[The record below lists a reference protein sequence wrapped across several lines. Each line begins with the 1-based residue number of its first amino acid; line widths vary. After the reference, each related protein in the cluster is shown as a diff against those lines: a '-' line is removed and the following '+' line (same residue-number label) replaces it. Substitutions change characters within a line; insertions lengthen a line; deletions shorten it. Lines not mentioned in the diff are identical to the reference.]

1 MLPQNSPS
9 HSLFISVRCSR
20 VFDLKLWTSFMFIS
34 CVSVHITCKYIQGCI
49 SYHCI
54 LLTFYFIHIFFCF
67 CIYLECASAKFSIL
81 IFYIIL
87 SWLIHTPGHCTNC
100 THHRQQHNIAWQQ
113 HNIIFNPVLT
123 LIRIQA
129 NPLSMS
135 LCSDIDTYIYSR
147 NIQIHN
153 YIYPCPIRQQYTVHC
168 RVLYYL
174 LLYHKFIITVL
185 TGGIDPC
192 NTDLVLG

>member
-1 MLPQNSPS
+1 MYILPM
-9 HSLFISVRCSR
+9 HSTYILFY
-20 VFDLKLWTSFMFIS
+20 T
-34 CVSVHITCKYIQGCI
+34 YIFLFL
-49 SYHCI
+49 Y
-54 LLTFYFIHIFFCF
+54 LLRMC
-67 CIYLECASAKFSIL
+67 SAKFSIL

-123 LIRIQA
+123 LIRMQA

-147 NIQIHN
+147 NIKIHN
-153 YIYPCPIRQQYTVHC
+153 YIYPCPIGQQYTVHC
-168 RVLYYL
+168 RVLYYLL

-192 NTDLVLG
+192 NTDLVLGWT